1 MFTFAPEVPENI
13 RAFLVP
19 LLAPWIDRRDH
30 PLFALETMR
39 FGLVTFRRDP
49 WPVADPVVVSPA
61 GEVDLAALQDF
72 SATF

>member
-1 MFTFAPEVPENI
+1 MFTFATEIPENI
-13 RAFLVP
+13 RDFLSHI
-19 LLAPWIDRRDH
+19 LGPWVDRADN

-39 FGLVTFRRDP
+39 YGLVTFRRDP
-49 WPVADPVVVSPA
+49 WPITGDTVISPA